1 MALFQGSTGKPVP
14 ECQRS
19 GFYWSKDDA
28 GGGNNWSYKTNHQQ
42 TSSRL
47 STGQMPYLSPPTNCV
62 SARQEKVSHSTD
74 LVLASSPGVF
84 RICLYY

>member
-28 GGGNNWSYKTNHQQ
+28 GGDNNWSYKTNHQQ
-42 TSSRL
+42 TSSQL
-47 STGQMPYLSPPTNCV
+47 STGQMPY
-62 SARQEKVSHSTD
+62 
-74 LVLASSPGVF
+74 SSPNQLRQCTAGKSITF
-84 RICLYY
+84 HGLGPSQLT